1 MTSEAP
7 VPTRVGG
14 GVSVR
19 AAVAIVAGGLAIIVG
34 AAFVNRPPTPSPRV
48 QAVVAPTASSNVAE
62 LSSPAAT
69 PAPLTTRTYKG
80 VAFEDDAFAAIAMI
94 GGRQFPLFLQ
104 DEHNGTLDGWTRFS
118 YPRGGT
124 KNTVQLAQ
132 LWTRAAQKNFQS
144 IGTWPLPLDGLTP
157 EVQESGTV
165 LSVNSEAQLGGT
177 NRLVRD
183 GFQLDVRVESQADFG
198 VIFVTVTTTPQLAVQ
213 HKLYGE
219 DGIFGLP
226 GWPWRADDTKSSA
239 PAPTGAPTSPPKYV
253 IKWLGR
259 FWPGPGQKLTR

>member
-7 VPTRVGG
+7 VPSRVGG

-19 AAVAIVAGGLAIIVG
+19 AAVAVVAGGLVVIVG
-34 AAFVNRPPTPSPRV
+34 AALVNRPPAPSPRV
-48 QAVVAPTASSNVAE
+48 QAVVAATPSNNMAGV
-62 LSSPAAT
+62 SSPAPT
-69 PAPLTTRTYKG
+69 PPSTSRSYQG

-94 GGRQFPLFLQ
+94 GGRQFPMFLQ

-118 YPRGGT
+118 YPRSGT
-124 KNTVQLAQ
+124 QNTVQLAQ
-132 LWTRAAQKNFQS
+132 LWTRAAEKNFQS
-144 IGTWPLPLDGLTP
+144 IGTWPLSLGGLTP

-165 LSVNSEAQLGGT
+165 LSVDSKAQPAGT

-198 VIFVTVTTTPQLAVQ
+198 VIYVTVTTTPQLAVQ

-226 GWPWRADDTKSSA
+226 GWPWRADDTKSST
-239 PAPTGAPTSPPKYV
+239 PRYV

-259 FWPGPGQKLTR
+259 TWPGPGQKLTR